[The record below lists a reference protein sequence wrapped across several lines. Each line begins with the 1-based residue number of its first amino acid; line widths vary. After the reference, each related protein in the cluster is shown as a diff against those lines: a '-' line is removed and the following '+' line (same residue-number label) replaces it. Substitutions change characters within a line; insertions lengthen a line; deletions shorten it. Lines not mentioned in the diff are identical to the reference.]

1 MKKKLT
7 YTKIVNAAL
16 SINLEN
22 GFEIISVISTNNKV
36 SFYLKSNN
44 TNVMIPIDE
53 LQETEFEAD
62 AHRLNAEILKY
73 VATLLRNGELNKY
86 IENYNQQVIESFH
99 EFHDNLKV
107 GDK

>member
-16 SINLEN
+16 SINLDN

-53 LQETEFEAD
+53 LQEMEFEAD

>member
-16 SINLEN
+16 SINLDN

-107 GDK
+107 VDK

>member
-16 SINLEN
+16 SINLDN

>member
-16 SINLEN
+16 SIDLDN
-22 GFEIISVISTNNKV
+22 GFEVTSIVLANNKV
-36 SFYLKSNN
+36 SFYIKSNN
-44 TNVMIPIDE
+44 ANFMIPIDE
-53 LQETEFEAD
+53 LQEVEFEVD

-99 EFHDNLKV
+99 EFHNTLKV

>member
-16 SINLEN
+16 SIDLDN
-22 GFEIISVISTNNKV
+22 GFEVISVISTDNKV
-36 SFYLKSNN
+36 SFYLKSNK
-44 TNVMIPIDE
+44 TSVIVPVEE

-99 EFHDNLKV
+99 EFHNTLKV

>member
-16 SINLEN
+16 SINLDN

-44 TNVMIPIDE
+44 ANVMIPIDE
-53 LQETEFEAD
+53 LQEKEFEAD

-73 VATLLRNGELNKY
+73 IATLLRNGELNKY

-99 EFHDNLKV
+99 EFHNTLKV

>member
-16 SINLEN
+16 SIDLDN
-22 GFEIISVISTNNKV
+22 GFAIIPIILADNKV

-53 LQETEFEAD
+53 LQEAEFEAD

-99 EFHDNLKV
+99 EFHDTLKV
-107 GDK
+107 GGK

>member
-16 SINLEN
+16 SIDLNN
-22 GFEIISVISTNNKV
+22 GFKIVSVISSNNKV
-36 SFYLKSNN
+36 SFYIKSNN
-44 TNVMIPIDE
+44 ANFMIPIDE
-53 LQETEFEAD
+53 LQEVEFEAD
-62 AHRLNAEILKY
+62 AHRLNVEILKY

-99 EFHDNLKV
+99 EFHNTLKV

>member
-16 SINLEN
+16 SINLDN

-44 TNVMIPIDE
+44 ANVMIPIDE
-53 LQETEFEAD
+53 LQEKEFEAD

-73 VATLLRNGELNKY
+73 IATLLRNGELNKY

-99 EFHDNLKV
+99 EFHDTLKV

>member
-7 YTKIVNAAL
+7 YTKIVNAVL
-16 SINLEN
+16 SIDLDN
-22 GFEIISVISTNNKV
+22 GFEVISVISTDNKV
-36 SFYLKSNN
+36 SFYLKSNK

-53 LQETEFEAD
+53 LQEMEFEAD

-99 EFHDNLKV
+99 EFHNTLKV
-107 GDK
+107 GGK

>member
-16 SINLEN
+16 SIDLDN
-22 GFEIISVISTNNKV
+22 GFEVISVISTDNKV

-44 TNVMIPIDE
+44 ANVMIPIDE
-53 LQETEFEAD
+53 LQEMEFEAD

-99 EFHDNLKV
+99 EFHNTLKV

>member
-16 SINLEN
+16 SINLDN
-22 GFEIISVISTNNKV
+22 GFEIISIISTNNKV

-99 EFHDNLKV
+99 EFHNTLKV